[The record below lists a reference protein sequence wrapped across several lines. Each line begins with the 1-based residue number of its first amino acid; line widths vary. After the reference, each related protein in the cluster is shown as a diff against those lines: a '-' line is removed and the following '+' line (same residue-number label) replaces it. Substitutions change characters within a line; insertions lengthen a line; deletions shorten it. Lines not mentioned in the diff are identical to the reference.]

1 MGSRY
6 KKSRKELRLAIF
18 RSKNLASNE
27 FIATLDRDPWG
38 LPYKM
43 IIAIFREEAKMQLHI
58 PRDGLLCY
66 VGLSRWHIH

>member
-18 RSKNLASNE
+18 RSKNLASKE
-27 FIATLDRDPWG
+27 FTATLDRDPWG

-43 IIAIFREEAKMQLHI
+43 IIFSARRRKCNYTYPVM
-58 PRDGLLCY
+58 DY
-66 VGLSRWHIH
+66 

>member
-18 RSKNLASNE
+18 RSMNLASNE
-27 FIATLDRDPWG
+27 FTATLDRDLWG

-58 PRDGLLCY
+58 PRDGLLDY